1 MQENIR
7 FPAVKNKPW
16 ILCKLHKNTFL
27 IFSACDSLLSE
38 QSERKKRT
46 KRKNIFSQKSD
57 ISLCSFTIKRTQKKD
72 VKTHGKRKTV

>member
-38 QSERKKRT
+38 QSERKKT
-46 KRKNIFSQKSD
+46 HKA
-57 ISLCSFTIKRTQKKD
+57 KKYFFA
-72 VKTHGKRKTV
+72 KI